1 MDLTTLIGITLGVGC
16 ILIGQALEGGQ
27 LGSMVQLTAFV
38 IVIGGTF
45 GALVTQFPGPELRRA
60 LREIRK
66 VFVSRRPRLEPL
78 IAQLVELAR
87 RSRRDGLLAL
97 EDDVVRTNDP
107 FLRQAIMSLV
117 DGYDGP
123 TLRSI
128 LEGMIDYEEE
138 CRAPGPR
145 FFEAAGGYAPTI
157 GIIGAVMGLIQV
169 MEHLDDPSQLG
180 SGIAVAFVATI
191 YGVAS
196 ANLVFLPF
204 AEKLKM
210 KIRADLRC
218 KEMIVEGICSI
229 QEGLHPQTLAKRLEV
244 YTLFEAK
251 GRISE
256 ASPTRAATPWRAS
269 NESKKDF

>member
-60 LREIRK
+60 LREIRQ
-66 VFVSRRPRLEPL
+66 VFVSRRLRLEPL

-196 ANLVFLPF
+196 ANLVFLLCREAQDEDPRRPTLQGDDRGGRLF
-204 AEKLKM
+204 DSGGPAP
-210 KIRADLRC
+210 ADAHQAPRSLHAVRGKGPYQRGEPHARC
-218 KEMIVEGICSI
+218 HAVEGE
-229 QEGLHPQTLAKRLEV
+229 Q
-244 YTLFEAK
+244 
-251 GRISE
+251 
-256 ASPTRAATPWRAS
+256 
-269 NESKKDF
+269 